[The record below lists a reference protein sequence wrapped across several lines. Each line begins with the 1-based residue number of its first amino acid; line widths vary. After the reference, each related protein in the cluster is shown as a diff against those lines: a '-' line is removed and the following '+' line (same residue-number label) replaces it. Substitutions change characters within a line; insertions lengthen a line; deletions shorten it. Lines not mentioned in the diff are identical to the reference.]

1 MQIQI
6 AGKNMALGDAL
17 KARIADELEAVVG
30 KYFDRPADGHVT
42 VMKDG
47 HEIEVDCNI
56 HLPSGII
63 LQSQGRAND
72 AHAALDV
79 ALAKLDKRVR
89 RYKRR
94 LRDHHKNDKSPL
106 PSEFVQSFVIQP
118 VDEDD
123 MEDDTGVER
132 YDGPDA
138 SPLIIAETRTKLNT
152 MSVSTAVM
160 QLDLSENPSIMFR
173 NAANGRLNMVYRRPD
188 GHVGWVD
195 PGEAE
200 TSRQ

>member
-1 MQIQI
+1 MQVQI
-6 AGKNMALGDAL
+6 AGKNMSLGDAL
-17 KARIADELEAVVG
+17 KERIADGLEAVVS
-30 KYFDRPADGHVT
+30 KYFERPADGHVT

-47 HEIEVDCNI
+47 HEIEVDCNV

-63 LQSQGRAND
+63 LQSQGRASD

-79 ALAKLDKRVR
+79 ALAKMDKRVR

-94 LRDHHKNDKSPL
+94 LRDHHKNDRSPL

-118 VDEDD
+118 VDEDEE
-123 MEDDTGVER
+123 EDDT
-132 YDGPDA
+132 DA
-138 SPLIIAETRTKLNT
+138 EMTNGHDAAPLIIAETRTQLNT

-195 PGEAE
+195 PGESDA
-200 TSRQ
+200 SRQ